1 MNFVKLLEEKENLIN
16 PILNIILVYDDKR
29 PSYLLEISNNY
40 GDYNIIDDVI
50 SFFSLK
56 KTEIFSIPDYPRFL
70 IYKNDIEI
78 PTNCIELGK
87 VLGMT
92 YLNNDYCDYTKF
104 RNAFHILEEKS
115 NTDIYTEIVIDN
127 NLELYHNIIS
137 NRVKSFNETMKKYNL
152 PYIFNYNVEFI
163 PGTKTRQEKLK
174 DYNYIKNNFDDYKND
189 FWNFDE
195 ELLEDISPKI
205 IYQNYSLFNHFYQ
218 NINY

>member
-92 YLNNDYCDYTKF
+92 YLKNDYCDYTKF

-127 NLELYHNIIS
+127 NLEKYHNIIS
-137 NRVKSFNETMKKYNL
+137 NRDVTSNL
-152 PYIFNYNVEFI
+152 
-163 PGTKTRQEKLK
+163 
-174 DYNYIKNNFDDYKND
+174 
-189 FWNFDE
+189 
-195 ELLEDISPKI
+195 IS
-205 IYQNYSLFNHFYQ
+205 
-218 NINY
+218 